1 MARIS
6 RSVEFMK
13 AMVISGIT
21 GVFAG
26 SSPLA
31 QVDLPVPEP
40 GDGEILIRVSACGV
54 CHTELDEI
62 EGRTPPP
69 HFPVIPG
76 HQVVGHVVKCGP
88 NASRF
93 HIGGRVGVGWI
104 YSACGTC
111 NFCRSGSEN
120 LCQYF
125 EATGRDVNGG
135 YAEFMTAR
143 QAYAYPVP
151 ECFSDVQAAP
161 LLCAGA
167 IGYRSLRLANIQ
179 NGQALGL
186 TGFGASAHLVLKML
200 NYRFPQ
206 SRCFV
211 FARSRAEQSFAL
223 EIGAVWAGD
232 TEASPPELMDAIIDT
247 TPAWKPIVFALQH
260 LKSGGRLVINA
271 IRKERLD
278 QDILMRLDYPRHL
291 WMEKEIKSVA
301 NVASQDIRD
310 FLEIASRIPI
320 MPEIQVFALE
330 SANDALI
337 ELKERKIRGA
347 KVLDMRL
354 NSSSTTASA
363 SRSALMETNPD
374 PSS

>member
-1 MARIS
+1 MTS
-6 RSVEFMK
+6 PEYMK
-13 AMVISGIT
+13 AMVITGIT
-21 GVFAG
+21 GVCVG
-26 SSPLA
+26 SRPLA
-31 QVDLPVPEP
+31 RVELAVPEP
-40 GDGEILIRVSACGV
+40 GDGEILIRVAACGV

-69 HFPVIPG
+69 RFPVIPG
-76 HQVVGHVVKCGP
+76 HQVVGHVAKCGP
-88 NASRF
+88 NAFRF
-93 HIGGRVGVGWI
+93 HAGDRVGVGWI

-111 NFCRSGSEN
+111 LFCQNGNEN
-120 LCQYF
+120 LCSSF
-125 EATGRDVNGG
+125 AATGRDVNGG
-135 YAEFMTAR
+135 YAEFMVAR
-143 QAYAYPVP
+143 EDFAYPIP
-151 ECFSDVQAAP
+151 ACFSDVQAAP

-179 NGQALGL
+179 DGQSLGL
-186 TGFGASAHLVLKML
+186 TGFGASAHLVMKML
-200 NYRFPQ
+200 NYQFPQ

-211 FARSRAEQSFAL
+211 FARSRDEQSFAR

-232 TEASPPELMDAIIDT
+232 TEEPPPELLDAVIDT
-247 TPAWKPIVFALQH
+247 TPVWKPIVFALQH

-271 IRKERLD
+271 IRKEPLD

-301 NVASQDIRD
+301 NVARRDIRD

-320 MPEIQVFALE
+320 IPEIQVFALE

-347 KVLDMRL
+347 KVLRV
-354 NSSSTTASA
+354 S
-363 SRSALMETNPD
+363 ENP
-374 PSS
+374 P

>member
-1 MARIS
+1 MNIP
-6 RSVEFMK
+6 VTMK
-13 AMVISGIT
+13 AMAIT
-21 GVFAG
+21 RITEIAAG
-26 SSPLA
+26 SQPLTLM
-31 QVDLPVPEP
+31 DFPVPEP
-40 GDGEILIRVSACGV
+40 GNGEILIRVAACGV

-69 HFPVIPG
+69 HFPVVPG
-76 HQVVGHVVKCGP
+76 HQVIGRVVTCGP
-88 NASRF
+88 LTSRF
-93 HIGGRVGVGWI
+93 QPGDRVGVGWI

-111 NFCRSGSEN
+111 TFCRSGNEN
-120 LCQYF
+120 LCPSF
-125 EATGRDVNGG
+125 LATGRDVNGG

-143 QAYAYPVP
+143 EDFAYPVP

-167 IGYRSLRLANIQ
+167 IGYRSLRLTQIQ
-179 NGQALGL
+179 DGQTLGL

-200 NYRFPQ
+200 NYRFPR

-211 FARSRAEQSFAL
+211 FARSLSEQSFAR

-232 TEASPPELMDAIIDT
+232 TEEPPPEPLDAIIDT
-247 TPAWKPIVFALQH
+247 TPVWKPIVFALQY

-271 IRKERLD
+271 IRKEPLD
-278 QDILMRLDYPRHL
+278 QDILMQLDYPRHL

-301 NVASQDIRD
+301 NVASRDIRE

-320 MPEIQVFALE
+320 IPEIQIYPLE
-330 SANDALI
+330 SANEALV

-354 NSSSTTASA
+354 SNSVMVASV
-363 SRSALMETNPD
+363 SRSA
-374 PSS
+374 

>member
-1 MARIS
+1 MPA
-6 RSVEFMK
+6 ELMK
-13 AMVISGIT
+13 AMIITGIT
-21 GVFAG
+21 GISVG
-26 SSPLA
+26 SRPLS
-31 QVDLPVPEP
+31 QVQVPVPEP
-40 GDGEILIRVSACGV
+40 GEGEILIRVAACGV

-69 HFPVIPG
+69 RFPVIPG

-88 NASRF
+88 NASGF
-93 HIGGRVGVGWI
+93 QPGERVGVGWI

-111 NFCRSGSEN
+111 DSCRNGNEN
-120 LCQYF
+120 LCPYF
-125 EATGRDVNGG
+125 RATGRDVNGG

-143 QAYAYPVP
+143 QDFAFPIP
-151 ECFSDVQAAP
+151 GFFSDVQAAP

-179 NGQALGL
+179 NGRSLGL

-200 NYRFPQ
+200 NYLFPQ

-211 FARSRAEQSFAL
+211 FARSRAEQSFAR

-232 TEASPPELMDAIIDT
+232 TEESPPELLDAIIDT
-247 TPAWKPIVFALQH
+247 TPAWKPIVFALQN

-278 QDILMRLDYPRHL
+278 QDVLMSLDYPRHL

-310 FLEIASRIPI
+310 FLEIASQIPI
-320 MPEIQVFALE
+320 VPEIQVFALE

-354 NSSSTTASA
+354 SSSSTTASA
-363 SRSALMETNPD
+363 SRSALTEPNPE